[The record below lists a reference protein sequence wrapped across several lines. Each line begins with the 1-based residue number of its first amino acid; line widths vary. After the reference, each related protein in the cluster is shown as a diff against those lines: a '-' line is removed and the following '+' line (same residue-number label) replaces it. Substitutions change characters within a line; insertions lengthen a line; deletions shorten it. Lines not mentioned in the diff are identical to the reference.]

1 MKEFENKT
9 VLITGAIGGL
19 GMAQAIAFA
28 EKGANLALN
37 YIDVGTFKEQAEKFI
52 SELSDKFK
60 GKYIAYAGD
69 ITKEND
75 VEAMVKNV
83 IEDFGRID
91 VLVNNAG
98 ISINSTSWKYPKESW
113 DKVLDVNLNGA
124 FLCSKHVLNYMRER
138 KYGRIICISSVVGIT
153 GARGTVAYGATKA
166 GLIGM
171 MKTIAREVCTKG
183 ITVNCVAPGYID
195 AGIMSNVPEE
205 YKNNDVIPSIPM
217 GRLGK
222 AEDIANAVAFLASDA
237 AGYITGEVLRVDG
250 GFAM

>member
-1 MKEFENKT
+1 MKDFEDRT

-19 GMAQAIAFA
+19 GMAQAMAFA
-28 EKGANLALN
+28 ERGANLALN
-37 YIDVGTFKEQAEKFI
+37 YLDVGTFREQAEKFI
-52 SELSDKFK
+52 SELSGKFG
-60 GKYIAYAGD
+60 GKYIACSCD
-69 ITKEND
+69 ITKENE
-75 VEAMVKNV
+75 VEDMIKKVV
-83 IEDFGRID
+83 EDFGRID

-113 DKVLDVNLNGA
+113 DKVLGVNLSGA
-124 FLCSKHVLNYMRER
+124 FLCSKHVLNYMREQ
-138 KYGRIICISSVVGIT
+138 KYGRIVCISSVVGIT

-171 MKTIAREVCTKG
+171 TKTMAREVCTKG

-217 GRLGK
+217 GRLGR
-222 AEDIANAVAFLASDA
+222 AEDIANAVAFLASEPS
-237 AGYITGEVLRVDG
+237 GYITGEVLRVDG